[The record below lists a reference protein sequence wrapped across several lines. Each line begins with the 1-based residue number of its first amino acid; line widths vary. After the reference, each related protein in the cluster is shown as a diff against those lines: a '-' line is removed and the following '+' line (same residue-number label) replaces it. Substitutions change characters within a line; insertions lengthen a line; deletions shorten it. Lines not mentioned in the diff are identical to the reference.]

1 MKLFAARKTPHDAAG
16 DSAARESVTLEEM
29 AQRLDRL
36 ERVIADLKRNTDLLP
51 AIVRRLYLSDVEL
64 PAPYDLL
71 SRRFGYVSQNEEDGL
86 LLALF
91 KRIGT
96 TDRRFVEIGC
106 GVNGGNCGFLAREC
120 GWRGMMVDAK
130 GAAIDKIRI
139 RYAGH
144 AVTPVKQRV
153 SREGVNALLQQ
164 FGFVGEIDLL
174 SLDIDG
180 MDYWVWEAITASTP
194 RVVVV
199 EYNWLFG
206 GERAITLPYDP
217 KFDVNTIGTRA
228 YRGASLAAM
237 AHLGRE
243 KGYRLIATERVNAF
257 FLRRDVGPDIPEID
271 VARGYRPPLNLGSAK
286 KVFAKLQRAGLPLVN
301 VVTGEREEAV
311 LTAPPGSPIE

>member
-1 MKLFAARKTPHDAAG
+1 MKLFTPRKTSAPVADDARA
-16 DSAARESVTLEEM
+16 LEEIS
-29 AQRLDRL
+29 ARLDKI
-36 ERVIADLKRNTDLLP
+36 ERVVTDLKQNIDLLP
-51 AIVRRLYLSDVEL
+51 AIVRKLYLAGAEL
-64 PAPYDLL
+64 PPPYDLL
-71 SRRFGYVSQNEEDGL
+71 SQRFGHVSQNEEDGL

-91 KRIGT
+91 ARTGI

-144 AVTPVKQRV
+144 AVTAVKQRV
-153 SREGVNALLQQ
+153 SREGVNALLEQ

-180 MDYWVWEAITASTP
+180 MDYWVWEAITACNP

-206 GERAITLPYDP
+206 AQRPITLPYDP
-217 KFDVNTIGTRA
+217 KFDVNTVGTRA

-237 AHLGRE
+237 AHLGRL
-243 KGYRLIATERVNAF
+243 KGYRLVVTERVNAF
-257 FLRRDVGPDIPEID
+257 FLRRDVAQDIPEID
-271 VARGYRPPLNLGSAK
+271 VARGYRPPLNLANAR
-286 KVFAKLQRAGLPLVN
+286 KVFVKLQRAGLPLVN

-311 LTAPPGSPIE
+311 FDVPGAPAE